1 MPLLLA
7 DPPTARHRRT
17 ARTAP
22 ERSDH
27 AAAASSEADTW
38 AAIGRTAN
46 RARAALSATD
56 AAGLP
61 KLQTAGAAAYELATG
76 RFLLDRLLERYVG
89 TARSAS
95 HRAWRRFRSRHC
107 KVRRQF
113 TQALGYAQ
121 ALGGGESATR
131 PQRVPSLFDPLGR
144 PPTADRFL
152 RGRTGGA
159 LR

>member
-17 ARTAP
+17 ARTGP
-22 ERSDH
+22 ERSLH
-27 AAAASSEADTW
+27 AAASSEADTW
-38 AAIGRTAN
+38 AAIGRAAN

-56 AAGLP
+56 AAGVP
-61 KLQTAGAAAYELATG
+61 KLQTAGEAAYQLATG
-76 RFLLDRLLERYVG
+76 RFLLDRLLERYV
-89 TARSAS
+89 SAALS
-95 HRAWRRFRSRHC
+95 TPHRAWRRFRARHC

-113 TQALGYAQ
+113 TQALAYAQ
-121 ALGGGESATR
+121 ALSDRGNATR
-131 PQRVPSLFDPLGR
+131 PLRVPSLFDPLGR

-152 RGRTGGA
+152 RGRTGGV